1 MNAATAHGMKRMAAL
16 CIALAAGGALAQ
28 SQSATDKYFDSL
40 DLDGDGYVSIAE
52 AAGNE
57 EVVKRFDRG
66 DRNHDGKLSRKEFAN
81 LKKVKVRVAKKKEPS
96 SAAVGG
102 SAAKKKEKPARAASG
117 G

>member
-81 LKKVKVRVAKKKEPS
+81 LKKVKVGDLVDITYTEAVALKVEP
-96 SAAVGG
+96 
-102 SAAKKKEKPARAASG
+102 AAKK
-117 G
+117 

>member
-1 MNAATAHGMKRMAAL
+1 MKRIAAL

-28 SQSATDKYFDSL
+28 SKNATDRYFDSL
-40 DLDGDGYVSIAE
+40 DLDGDGYVSLAE
-52 AAGNE
+52 AAGNA

-81 LKKVKVRVAKKKEPS
+81 LKNVKVRVAKSRREQEEA
-96 SAAVGG
+96 SAATG
-102 SAAKKKEKPARAASG
+102 SSSKSVRKDKTPSASG